1 MHIDTFF
8 CLQNSTDNLTIAY
21 EKMNIFRSPL
31 YMALFY
37 EETQGPLHDLLAQV
51 LWDISTYVNASSVML
66 SREVM
71 KNNQKLTVFKI
82 Q

>member
-1 MHIDTFF
+1 
-8 CLQNSTDNLTIAY
+8 
-21 EKMNIFRSPL
+21 
-31 YMALFY
+31 MALFY
-37 EETQGPLHDLLAQV
+37 EETQGPLHDLVAQV

-71 KNNQKLTVFKI
+71 KNNQKLTLFKV

>member
-1 MHIDTFF
+1 
-8 CLQNSTDNLTIAY
+8 
-21 EKMNIFRSPL
+21 MNIFRSPL

-37 EETQGPLHDLLAQV
+37 EETQGPLHNSLAQV

-71 KNNQKLTVFKI
+71 KNNQKLTVFKV

>member
-1 MHIDTFF
+1 
-8 CLQNSTDNLTIAY
+8 
-21 EKMNIFRSPL
+21 MNIFRSPL

-71 KNNQKLTVFKI
+71 KNNQKLTVFKVQYKVRKKI
-82 Q
+82 MNSFPNITLS

>member
-1 MHIDTFF
+1 
-8 CLQNSTDNLTIAY
+8 
-21 EKMNIFRSPL
+21 MNIFRSPL

-37 EETQGPLHDLLAQV
+37 EENQGPLHDLLAQV

-71 KNNQKLTVFKI
+71 KNNQKLTVFKV